1 MIVDNLWRTGQHNV
15 LLNATGTRMARGP
28 TKRRARVAHDVN
40 EDSRAEIEAV
50 IAERIRT
57 AILSGAL
64 PPGTKLGE
72 EAIAEAFLVSRFRV
86 RSVLWRLAY
95 ENLVELHKNRGA
107 FIAKPSVKEARD
119 VFEARRVIE
128 RVTTEIATRT
138 ILTMQID
145 SLRSM
150 LEAQE
155 RALAEGDRGRAIREA
170 SEFHRSLSGLAHNS
184 ALTAALEPLI
194 LRTSLIVALYG
205 SPRVTLQSIRF
216 HRELLHVIERGE
228 SLFAARTMERCL
240 FAIERELNLGKGANR
255 TVDLARVL
263 GSVG

>member
-1 MIVDNLWRTGQHNV
+1 MRRVSRTPRTEAAGD
-15 LLNATGTRMARGP
+15 A
-28 TKRRARVAHDVN
+28 N
-40 EDSRAEIEAV
+40 EGSCAEIEAV

-57 AILSGAL
+57 SILSGAL

-72 EAIAEAFLVSRFRV
+72 EAIADTFSVSRFRV

-95 ENLVELHKNRGA
+95 ENLVELRKNRGA

-119 VFEARRVIE
+119 VFEARRVVE
-128 RVTTEIATRT
+128 RVTTEIVTRT
-138 ILTMQID
+138 ILTTQINT
-145 SLRSM
+145 LRKT

-155 RALAEGDRGRAIREA
+155 RALAEGNRGRTIREA

-205 SPRVTLQSIRF
+205 SRRVTLQSIRF
-216 HRELLHVIERGE
+216 HRELLHLIERGE
-228 SLFAARTMERCL
+228 SLIAAKTMERCL
-240 FAIERELNLGKGANR
+240 FAIERELDLGKGAKR
-255 TVDLARVL
+255 TVDVARVL
-263 GSVG
+263 GTVG